1 MNKLNMLFNSTGKLN
16 INIQDLESGIRLI
29 FEGLVD
35 DKNPETLLSNFFE
48 ELHEKLIK
56 FQCKEVEVDL
66 KKLIFL
72 NSSGIKVLIQ
82 WITKNASS
90 PLEKRYKYVIKINP
104 NFHWQGNSCNMLK
117 MLIPDLIIIS
127 NN

>member
-66 KKLIFL
+66 K
-72 NSSGIKVLIQ
+72 N
-82 WITKNASS
+82 
-90 PLEKRYKYVIKINP
+90 
-104 NFHWQGNSCNMLK
+104 
-117 MLIPDLIIIS
+117 
-127 NN
+127 